1 MALSDPQS
9 VTIGANVRST
19 ARTIDNP
26 SSSVYTD
33 SDNGVTFTVGTQ
45 ATKRRRT
52 SVRVDLEK
60 IAPDPFVTT
69 INRKL
74 SSSAYLVVD
83 SPLTGFTKT
92 ELKDLALAISTWMTA
107 GSSANLLK
115 ALGGEH

>member
-9 VTIGANVRST
+9 VIIGANTRSV
-19 ARTIDNP
+19 AATIDNP
-26 SSSVYTD
+26 TSTTYTD
-33 SDNGVTFTVGTQ
+33 VDNGVTFTVGTQ
-45 ATKRRRT
+45 SAKRRRT
-52 SVRVDLEK
+52 SIRVDLEK
-60 IAPDPFVTT
+60 ISPDPFVTT

-92 ELKDLALAISTWMTA
+92 ELKELALAISTWMTA